1 MVSGAEQYPR
11 GVSPRR
17 KHCCAMAAGEDCPRA
32 GVAAIAQS
40 ESRARNKRTEL
51 CMVTRRTRNPT
62 TFVIGVKRK
71 FPKGAGFGWFEETR
85 VFQSCPGRQLG
96 SLRVDPSGL
105 GSRRLGSG

>member
-1 MVSGAEQYPR
+1 MVSWAEQYPR

-51 CMVTRRTRNPT
+51 LLLTRRPRDST
-62 TFVIGVKRK
+62 TFVMRVNER
-71 FPKGAGFGWFEETR
+71 FRNAPACECFEQSS
-85 VFQSCPGRQLG
+85 VFLSGPERQLASVPGRPSELG
-96 SLRVDPSGL
+96 Q
-105 GSRRLGSG
+105 RR